1 MNKSSEN
8 KDGKTEIE
16 KQSADKTDQKS
27 DASLKVTEKSDLNND
42 DDGKAEAESK
52 DTGLEIK
59 NRNSDNAGDSGD
71 RDSIL
76 KITDL
81 KKSFG
86 KLDVL
91 KNVNLNLKKG
101 ETVVILGRSGTG
113 KSVILECIIGLL
125 EPDSGNIEVFGQ
137 EFLELRDNEKNKLR
151 IKIGFLFQ
159 SGALYDSMTV
169 RQNLEFPV
177 IRQPDYK
184 KEDITGKVQEQ
195 LKNVGLEDAIDKV
208 PSELSGGMK
217 KRIGLARTLMLDPE
231 IILYDEPTTGL
242 DPFTSNE
249 ISELI
254 LSMQKKLNVTSLIV
268 THDMACAR
276 LVSNRIVV
284 LKNGEFAAEG
294 TYEELEKSDDEFV
307 KGFFEFS

>member
-1 MNKSSEN
+1 MNKNINNIKQNSDKERQSSDNSEQLKNNKDKSPEN
-8 KDGKTEIE
+8 KNEST
-16 KQSADKTDQKS
+16 SS
-27 DASLKVTEKSDLNND
+27 DP
-42 DDGKAEAESK
+42 
-52 DTGLEIK
+52 
-59 NRNSDNAGDSGD
+59 
-71 RDSIL
+71 IL

-91 KNVNLNLKKG
+91 KDVNLTMNKG

-125 EPDSGNIEVFGQ
+125 SPDSGNIEVFGK
-137 EFLELRDNEKNKLR
+137 EFLNLPEKEENKLR

-184 KEDITGKVQEQ
+184 KEDLTSKVEEQ
-195 LKNVGLEDAIDKV
+195 LKNVGLEQAIDKV

-249 ISELI
+249 ISQLI
-254 LSMQKKLNVTSLIV
+254 LDMQKKYNVTSLIV

-276 LVSNRIVV
+276 LVANRIVV
-284 LKNGEFAAEG
+284 LNEGQFAAEG
-294 TYEELEKSDDEFV
+294 TYDELEKSDDEFV
-307 KGFFEFS
+307 KGFFEFA

>member
-1 MNKSSEN
+1 ME
-8 KDGKTEIE
+8 
-16 KQSADKTDQKS
+16 Q
-27 DASLKVTEKSDLNND
+27 NND
-42 DDGKAEAESK
+42 DGV
-52 DTGLEIK
+52 
-59 NRNSDNAGDSGD
+59 
-71 RDSIL
+71 IL

-91 KNVNLNLKKG
+91 KNVNLTIKKG

-125 EPDSGNIEVFGQ
+125 DADSGTIDVFGKQ
-137 EFLELRDNEKNKLR
+137 LSQLSETEKNEVR

-169 RQNLEFPV
+169 RQNLEFPIV
-177 IRQPDYK
+177 RQPGYK
-184 KEDITGKVQEQ
+184 KEDLTSKVEEQ
-195 LKNVGLEDAIDKV
+195 LQNVGLSEAIDKV

-217 KRIGLARTLMLDPE
+217 KRIGLARTLMLDPQ

-249 ISELI
+249 ISHLI
-254 LSMQKKLNVTSLIV
+254 LDMQKKYNVSSLIV
-268 THDMACAR
+268 THDMACAK
-276 LVSNRIVV
+276 LVADRIVV
-284 LKNGEFAAEG
+284 LKEGEFAAEG

-307 KGFFEFS
+307 KGFFEFA

>member
-1 MNKSSEN
+1 M
-8 KDGKTEIE
+8 
-16 KQSADKTDQKS
+16 DQKS
-27 DASLKVTEKSDLNND
+27 D
-42 DDGKAEAESK
+42 
-52 DTGLEIK
+52 TGI
-59 NRNSDNAGDSGD
+59 
-71 RDSIL
+71 IL
-76 KITDL
+76 KINDL

-86 KLDVL
+86 SLDVL
-91 KNVNLNLKKG
+91 KNVNLTIKKG

-125 EPDSGNIEVFGQ
+125 DPDSGTIEVFGEQ
-137 EFLELRDNEKNKLR
+137 LNNLKEAEKNKLR

-169 RQNLEFPV
+169 RQNLEFPIV
-177 IRQPDYK
+177 RQPGHK
-184 KEDITGKVQEQ
+184 KEDLTSKVEEQ
-195 LKNVGLEDAIDKV
+195 LKNVGLEEAIDKV

-249 ISELI
+249 ISHLI
-254 LSMQKKLNVTSLIV
+254 LDMQKKYNVSSLIV
-268 THDMACAR
+268 THDMACAK
-276 LVSNRIVV
+276 LVANRIVV
-284 LKNGEFAAEG
+284 LKEGEFAAEG

-307 KGFFEFS
+307 KGFFEFA